1 MNALALGPPARPLKL
16 AFIGHHVAPIRPPFA
31 GGVESLTWYLARW
44 LARRGHEVVLFGL
57 PGSEVPGVEVR
68 PLDMSPE
75 LSRDAQRDVSMPPG
89 VFLDA
94 HHAYQRALL
103 DLARGGEDFDLVH
116 IHSLHY
122 LPVAMAE
129 LLGSPAVLTLHTPP
143 TPWFES
149 ALLRQ
154 DHAGLHI
161 TAVSPETARMWRHAV
176 PVADVISNGVDLHA
190 WPAGPGGRGAM
201 WCGRMVPEKAPH
213 LAVRAARMA
222 GLPIRLAG
230 PVIDPAYFHAR
241 VAPLLGRDAVHLG
254 HLDHADL
261 AVALGS
267 SAVALMTPEWDE
279 PFGLAAVEAMATGTP
294 VAAFARGGLPAI
306 VDATAGRLAPPGD
319 VPALADA
326 ALAAARLPRAGVRE
340 HARRC
345 WGIDAMGQG
354 YEAVYA
360 RACSRLD
367 GALTAA

>member
-1 MNALALGPPARPLKL
+1 MRPRPLKL

-31 GGVESLTWYLARW
+31 GGVESLTWYLTRW

-57 PGSEVPGVEVR
+57 PGSAVPGVEVR
-68 PLDMSPE
+68 ELDMQPA

-89 VFLDA
+89 PFLDA

-103 DLARGGEDFDLVH
+103 DLACGDDGFDLVH

-129 LLGSPAVLTLHTPP
+129 LLGRPAVLTLHTPP

-154 DHAGLHI
+154 DHAGLRV

-176 PVADVISNGVDLHA
+176 PAADVITNGVDLEA
-190 WPAGPGGRGAM
+190 WPQGPGGSGAV
-201 WCGRMVPEKAPH
+201 WCGRMVREKAPH
-213 LAVRAARMA
+213 LAIRAARMA

-230 PVIDPAYFHAR
+230 PVSDAAYYR
-241 VAPLLGRDAVHLG
+241 DVVEPLLGRDAVHVG
-254 HLDHADL
+254 HLDHAAL
-261 AVALGS
+261 ATELGAA
-267 SAVALMTPEWDE
+267 AVALMTPEWDE

-306 VDATAGRLAPPGD
+306 VGPAAGRLAPPGD

-326 ALAAARLPRAGVRE
+326 ALAAARLPRADVRE
-340 HARRC
+340 HVRRS
-345 WGIDAMGQG
+345 WGIDAMGLG
-354 YEAVYA
+354 YEAVYQGLCA
-360 RACSRLD
+360 RLD
-367 GALTAA
+367 DSLTAA